1 MTEQEERQQQEWE
14 FIFEG
19 VTTRMTLAI
28 KSIRTI
34 AKWVC
39 IMAVVMVLLTAVGL
53 IINNRL
59 WMSYTNQLR
68 QEARISEVIPG
79 EAVSQPGSGAAD

>member
-1 MTEQEERQQQEWE
+1 MNEQEERQQQEWE

-59 WMSYTNQLR
+59 WMTYTNQLR